1 MKNKNSTVAIVFI
14 YCIIL
19 MTSLVIAF
27 YSGKRPTEDE
37 YLVSIQGDEFSPS
50 FNSELILSNE
60 DQRSS
65 HEVSVEIQTE
75 DKIGVLISRLASNGY
90 EVYWNDY
97 YIGQEGIE
105 KANIWNGTRF
115 IPIPD
120 ELVKEHNTLRI
131 ENFAYYKSG
140 ITSHPIYILE
150 LERGY
155 FYQTWLQFFNSD
167 IVYIGLGVLL
177 ISFSLLIILIFIFN
191 TSTRNYI
198 FLAFAMV
205 FMGIY
210 ALDYTSISFLP
221 LDYFTYK
228 RIVMISFWTI
238 SMLYGISIYKILG
251 NKLPLYTGIL
261 SWIGI
266 VGIAVFSKDII
277 AFKTGYGI
285 WYMTQL
291 LNIFTWVISAWIS
304 YKKKVESRVFFV
316 GFVTLLLFSGI
327 NLYLDNKGI
336 FFSMNSPI
344 IYISIFSIIPLMLIY
359 FYIKESRSRLEREM
373 ELRKRADLK
382 ANHDALTG
390 VFNKHYLTEVIENI
404 LPPYSFAMFDFDD
417 YKRINDNYG
426 HRVGNELMKY
436 IVDNML
442 GFLREEDIL
451 CRIGGDEFVV
461 VLPAECD
468 IAKKRML
475 EFTSFLAD
483 NPFVH
488 GNEKIDMTISVGI
501 FFVEEMLSE
510 NEILHLADTALYE
523 SKRNGK
529 NKISIYNKK

>member
-1 MKNKNSTVAIVFI
+1 MKYKNSTVAIVFI

-90 EVYWNDY
+90 EVYWNDH

-105 KANIWNGTRF
+105 KSNIWNGTRF

-120 ELVKEHNTLRI
+120 EFVKEHNTLRI

-155 FYQTWLQFFNSD
+155 FYQSWLQFFNSD

-177 ISFSLLIILIFIFN
+177 ISFSLLIILISIFN
-191 TSTRNYI
+191 TSTRHYI

-210 ALDYTSISFLP
+210 ALDYTSIRFLP

-266 VGIAVFSKDII
+266 VAIAVFSKDII

-291 LNIFTWVISAWIS
+291 LNIFAWVISAWIS

-316 GFVTLLLFSGI
+316 GFVTLLL
-327 NLYLDNKGI
+327 
-336 FFSMNSPI
+336 
-344 IYISIFSIIPLMLIY
+344 IY
-359 FYIKESRSRLEREM
+359 FYIKESRSRLECEM

-404 LPPYSFAMFDFDD
+404 LPPYSFAMFDFDE
-417 YKRINDNYG
+417 YKRINDTYG

-529 NKISIYNKK
+529 NKISIYSKK